1 MNIKISDK
9 TIFFAAGCGIGLAI
23 GALLAPRSGSEM
35 RQNLSDKVDDLTR
48 KVQDRLQ
55 SSGIGDAASRTWN
68 TVVESGRN
76 VANIGSRRIRESVEA
91 ARQKFTESVED
102 EGLAER

>member
-9 TIFFAAGCGIGLAI
+9 AMYFAAGCGIGVAL
-23 GALLAPRSGSEM
+23 GALLAPKSGSEM
-35 RQNLSDKVDDLTR
+35 RQNLSNKVDDLTQ

-68 TVVESGRN
+68 TVVEQGRN

-91 ARQKFTESVED
+91 ARQRFSESMED
-102 EGLAER
+102 DDLAER